1 MYERHI
7 ELIDAA
13 LKRAE
18 EKKGKQY
25 LAEHFFELFFEL
37 YPQTKEFFKNTDFP
51 TYAPMKYR
59 MITTFLLDT
68 VKHPDFAEGE
78 LIDEV
83 RRHQSFGLSDKEH
96 FISLV
101 DTIEILNKEVL
112 AEEWTDELQSCWN
125 DVSQAMKSIIAEA
138 AGWVWE

>member
-1 MYERHI
+1 MFERHI
-7 ELIDAA
+7 ELIEAA

-25 LAEHFFELFFEL
+25 LAEHYFELFFQN

-59 MITTFLLDT
+59 MICNFLLDS

-78 LIDEV
+78 LTDEV
-83 RRHQSFGLSDKEH
+83 RRHFAFGLTDKEH
-96 FISLV
+96 FFAIV
-101 DTIEILNKEVL
+101 DTLEVL
-112 AEEWTDELQSCWN
+112 IREVLDDEWNDELAVCWD
-125 DVSQAMKSIIAEA
+125 DVSKAMKAIIAEA
-138 AGWVWE
+138 ASWVWD